1 MSGFA
6 IHAGTVHD
14 QIGRRIIP
22 KPARQ
27 NGRAEQRGR
36 AGNEPG
42 KDGSVHGKWAHIQY
56 RRNAKTQMMI
66 A

>member
-1 MSGFA
+1 VSGFA
-6 IHAGTVHD
+6 IHAGNLHD

-42 KDGSVHGKWAHIQY
+42 KDGLVHGKGSHIQY
-56 RRNAKTQMMI
+56 RRNAKTPMMI

>member
-1 MSGFA
+1 M
-6 IHAGTVHD
+6 HD

-36 AGNEPG
+36 AGKQPG
-42 KDGSVHGKWAHIQY
+42 KDGLVHGKGSHIQY
-56 RRNAKTQMMI
+56 RHNAKTQIMI